1 VEMYYPNDCPVGGYG
16 YLILLYFCVERQ
28 GQMRVKFE
36 RRQSF
41 EEEFPERIIETI
53 GQVSR
58 WSENPLDK
66 SYLLRVTPYNT
77 ICLCFLGLPPT
88 SFTHLFP
95 DLGGVCI
102 EGGPGLSPLNN
113 RIKNDNPKIRRHQRS
128 PATDC
133 RPN

>member
-1 VEMYYPNDCPVGGYG
+1 MYYPNDCPVGGYG

-88 SFTHLFP
+88 SFKCVIIT
-95 DLGGVCI
+95 VCQ
-102 EGGPGLSPLNN
+102 GFRFLPRAKRQGRN
-113 RIKNDNPKIRRHQRS
+113 
-128 PATDC
+128 
-133 RPN
+133 